1 MLNQGIPWLGI
12 LFWIATRGKNMKR
25 ILLTTTSLVL
35 AAGVAQAEV
44 TFSGKAEAGVSRT
57 AKVKAVAAG
66 TDGGQVVRGAVIV
79 AEGLAADSITEVS
92 GAAVTAT
99 ATDIQVFYNASGVL
113 TTLAAS
119 DGVAD
124 AVAADVATTGAP
136 TADSINAYTRAVNN
150 AKATLTTAQANAAAS
165 TSAGNDDDDVLI
177 NLVAEAQ
184 ANLALAEAVLAAA
197 KGTAAVEAKAA
208 GDMVAYSGYDMDVTV
223 SSTLDN
229 GMELSAAFDMGAG
242 SIADRDDDR
251 AMDAQPA
258 AVALS
263 AVTIKNGGVTYV
275 IGNDKIDDLYSDK
288 QNGDVSVSG
297 AMGGIS
303 YTLVADLDKDTK
315 AVAASKVYT
324 AASGT
329 LGAAAYVNAKF
340 VDTAAVAAVHESTS
354 LKLSGAAAGVD
365 WSFTTT
371 NKDDFGDAASLVT
384 LGYAAGD
391 ALSFTLKHDT
401 DGAAEA
407 INTLSATY
415 TMDAISLT
423 VSGADDKNHAR
434 NTNTG
439 KKASQ
444 NLTIAYANGPL
455 TASFNNDESSAW
467 WATTSYDLGNGAD
480 IFATVDHTEF
490 AVVGLTFAF

>member
-1 MLNQGIPWLGI
+1 MKVLYNATSGALEAVAHTPATDKFAATGPSAADISATNALISAQQVIVDAETILGDADLALNTVSGIAAAVVHYDL
-12 LFWIATRGKNMKR
+12 AT
-25 ILLTTTSLVL
+25 
-35 AAGVAQAEV
+35 VA
-44 TFSGKAEAGVSRT
+44 KAEIARL
-57 AKVKAVAAG
+57 KLQAA
-66 TDGGQVVRGAVIV
+66 TQ
-79 AEGLAADSITEVS
+79 T
-92 GAAVTAT
+92 
-99 ATDIQVFYNASGVL
+99 
-113 TTLAAS
+113 
-119 DGVAD
+119 
-124 AVAADVATTGAP
+124 
-136 TADSINAYTRAVNN
+136 
-150 AKATLTTAQANAAAS
+150 
-165 TSAGNDDDDVLI
+165 
-177 NLVAEAQ
+177 
-184 ANLALAEAVLAAA
+184 
-197 KGTAAVEAKAA
+197 GTAAVAA
-208 GDMVAYSGYDMDVTV
+208 VKEGDMVAYSGYDMEVAV

-229 GMELSAAFDMGAG
+229 GMVVSAGFDMGAG

-251 AMDAQPA
+251 VLDAQA
-258 AVALS
+258 ADVALS

-275 IGNDKIDDLYSDK
+275 IGQDKIDDLYDDT

-315 AVAASKVYT
+315 AVAASTVYKAVT
-324 AASGT
+324 GT
-329 LGAAAYVNAKF
+329 TIAGLDTF
-340 VDTAAVAAVHESTS
+340 VETAAVAAVHESTS
-354 LKLSGAAAGVD
+354 LKLSGAAAGVT

-401 DGAAEA
+401 DGSAEA

-423 VSGADDKNHAR
+423 LSASDDKDHAR
-434 NTNTG
+434 NTNKS

-444 NLTIAYANGPL
+444 NMTIAYANGPL

>member
-1 MLNQGIPWLGI
+1 LTKTASTTAATSTTVTAAIVAVQTAQYAVTNAEADLAAAIAARDV
-12 LFWIATRGKNMKR
+12 IATGAARDTEQTAVWAAQN
-25 ILLTTTSLVL
+25 TL
-35 AAGVAQAEV
+35 AVAQA
-44 TFSGKAEAGVSRT
+44 TLAEKNAEL
-57 AKVKAVAAG
+57 AA
-66 TDGGQVVRGAVIV
+66 QSVGAV
-79 AEGLAADSITEVS
+79 S
-92 GAAVTAT
+92 AVK
-99 ATDIQVFYNASGVL
+99 V
-113 TTLAAS
+113 
-119 DGVAD
+119 
-124 AVAADVATTGAP
+124 
-136 TADSINAYTRAVNN
+136 
-150 AKATLTTAQANAAAS
+150 
-165 TSAGNDDDDVLI
+165 
-177 NLVAEAQ
+177 
-184 ANLALAEAVLAAA
+184 
-197 KGTAAVEAKAA
+197 
-208 GDMVAYSGYDMDVTV
+208 GDMVAYSGYDMDVAV

-251 AMDAQPA
+251 VLDAQAA

-263 AVTIKNGGVTYV
+263 TVTIKNGGMTYV
-275 IGNDKIDDLYSDK
+275 IGNDEIDDLYDDT

-303 YTLVADLDKDTK
+303 FTLVADLDKDTK
-315 AVAASKVYT
+315 AAEAKYTPTNVTASTSTSKRAIGTTYLKGNGSFVTTT
-324 AASGT
+324 ALTDIEDGDSDAVGASYG
-329 LGAAAYVNAKF
+329 G
-340 VDTAAVAAVHESTS
+340 AVAAVHESTS
-354 LKLSGAAAGVD
+354 LKLSGSAAGVD

-423 VSGADDKNHAR
+423 ASMADDKNHAR
-434 NTNTG
+434 NTNKSG
-439 KKASQ
+439 KASQ

-480 IFATVDHTEF
+480 IFATVDHAEF

>member
-1 MLNQGIPWLGI
+1 M
-12 LFWIATRGKNMKR
+12 ATRGKNMKR

-44 TFSGKAEAGVSRT
+44 TFSGKIEAGVSRT
-57 AKVKAVAAG
+57 EEVKASAPTTGTGWAYTSDVLTLTKTGTLVTAPSTTAAADALAVTAAEHAYHASQSAATLGDVNVAKAAQAKNAANRAYLAGTAAVAAG
-66 TDGGQVVRGAVIV
+66 DMT
-79 AEGLAADSITEVS
+79 
-92 GAAVTAT
+92 
-99 ATDIQVFYNASGVL
+99 
-113 TTLAAS
+113 
-119 DGVAD
+119 
-124 AVAADVATTGAP
+124 
-136 TADSINAYTRAVNN
+136 AYT
-150 AKATLTTAQANAAAS
+150 
-165 TSAGNDDDDVLI
+165 
-177 NLVAEAQ
+177 
-184 ANLALAEAVLAAA
+184 
-197 KGTAAVEAKAA
+197 
-208 GDMVAYSGYDMDVTV
+208 GYDMEVAV

-229 GMELSAAFDMGAG
+229 GMVVSAGFDMGAG

-251 AMDAQPA
+251 VLDAQGA

-263 AVTIKNGGVTYV
+263 SVTIKNGGVTYV
-275 IGNDKIDDLYSDK
+275 VGQNKIDDLYDDT

-303 YTLVADLDKDTK
+303 YTLVTDLDKDTA
-315 AVAASKVYT
+315 AVAGSTTHDAT
-324 AASGT
+324 A
-329 LGAAAYVNAKF
+329 NAETF
-340 VDTAAVAAVHESTS
+340 VVVDAVAAVHESTS
-354 LKLSGAAAGVD
+354 LKLSGAAGGVT

-371 NKDDFGDAASLVT
+371 NKDDFGDAASKVT

-391 ALSFTLKHDT
+391 ALSFSLTHDT

-439 KKASQ
+439 GKASQ
-444 NLTIAYANGPL
+444 NMTIAYANGPL

-480 IFATVDHTEF
+480 LFATVDHQEF

>member
-1 MLNQGIPWLGI
+1 
-12 LFWIATRGKNMKR
+12 MKR

-57 AKVKAVAAG
+57 AKVDAVAVVAG
-66 TDGGQVVRGAVIV
+66 VKVTESAAVSATSNGATSHTADDGTVTIGYVNGVLTTTAMT
-79 AEGLAADSITEVS
+79 APASPDAITANS
-92 GAAVTAT
+92 AAVTAAPT
-99 ATDIQVFYNASGVL
+99 SGSLRAFEVAVIQAKE
-113 TTLAAS
+113 A
-119 DGVAD
+119 VAD
-124 AVAADVATTGAP
+124 AEAALGTATEQDHLDEEVDAVAV
-136 TADSINAYTRAVNN
+136 
-150 AKATLTTAQANAAAS
+150 AKAKLAQ
-165 TSAGNDDDDVLI
+165 
-177 NLVAEAQ
+177 
-184 ANLALAEAVLAAA
+184 AEAVYAAMA
-197 KGTAAVEAKAA
+197 GTAEVAAVKE
-208 GDMVAYSGYDMDVTV
+208 GDMVAYSGYDLEVAV

-229 GMELSAAFDMGAG
+229 GMVVSAGFDMGAG

-251 AMDAQPA
+251 VLDAQAA

-263 AVTIKNGGVTYV
+263 SVTIKNGGVTYV
-275 IGNDKIDDLYSDK
+275 IGQDKIDDLYDDT

-297 AMGGIS
+297 AMGGVS
-303 YTLVADLDKDTK
+303 YTLVADLDKDTA
-315 AVAASKVYT
+315 AVAGGTTFTKG
-324 AASGT
+324 SGT
-329 LGAAAYVNAKF
+329 VGADAYVNATF
-340 VDTAAVAAVHESTS
+340 AEVAAVAAVHESTS
-354 LKLSGAAAGVD
+354 LKLSGAAGGVD

-423 VSGADDKNHAR
+423 VSASDDKNHAR

-439 KKASQ
+439 GKASQ
-444 NLTIAYANGPL
+444 NMTIAYANGPL
-455 TASFNNDESSAW
+455 SASFNNDESSAW
-467 WATTSYDLGNGAD
+467 WATSAYDLGNGAD

>member
-1 MLNQGIPWLGI
+1 
-12 LFWIATRGKNMKR
+12 MKR

-57 AKVKAVAAG
+57 AKVKASAPTLGSGWAYDG
-66 TDGGQVVRGAVIV
+66 T
-79 AEGLAADSITEVS
+79 
-92 GAAVTAT
+92 
-99 ATDIQVFYNASGVL
+99 SGVL
-113 TTLAAS
+113 TLTKTGTLVS
-119 DGVAD
+119 
-124 AVAADVATTGAP
+124 AP
-136 TADSINAYTRAVNN
+136 GT
-150 AKATLTTAQANAAAS
+150 
-165 TSAGNDDDDVLI
+165 
-177 NLVAEAQ
+177 
-184 ANLALAEAVLAAA
+184 
-197 KGTAAVEAKAA
+197 TAAVDQLAVDAAEHAYHASQSTATLGDLNVTKATQAKNAANRAYRLGTEAKKA
-208 GDMVAYSGYDMDVTV
+208 GDMVAYSGYDLEVAV

-251 AMDAQPA
+251 VLDAQAA

-275 IGNDKIDDLYSDK
+275 IGQDKIDDLYSDK

-303 YTLVADLDKDTK
+303 YTLVADLDKDTA
-315 AVAASKVYT
+315 AVA
-324 AASGT
+324 GT
-329 LGAAAYVNAKF
+329 TTHD
-340 VDTAAVAAVHESTS
+340 DTAGAETFVVVDAVAAVYESTS
-354 LKLSGAAAGVD
+354 LKLSGAAAGVT

-371 NKDDFGDAASLVT
+371 NKDDFGDAASKVT

-391 ALSFTLKHDT
+391 ALSFSLTHDT
-401 DGAAEA
+401 DGKAEA

-439 KKASQ
+439 SKASQ

-480 IFATVDHTEF
+480 IFATVDHEEF

>member
-1 MLNQGIPWLGI
+1 
-12 LFWIATRGKNMKR
+12 MKR

-57 AKVKAVAAG
+57 AKTAAVAVVAG
-66 TDGGQVVRGAVIV
+66 RDAEVTGVTALSDNSGAVAGGPTLTFANSDMV
-79 AEGLAADSITEVS
+79 TTATTLLATADADAIEYVNGVLTHTKAAINTSAAS
-92 GAAVTAT
+92 AVTA
-99 ATDIQVFYNASGVL
+99 GEL
-113 TTLAAS
+113 TLAKAS
-119 DGVAD
+119 ADDAALDVAAKEATLKQASTEVLRKAAVDALNLAKAQKALAD
-124 AVAADVATTGAP
+124 A
-136 TADSINAYTRAVNN
+136 Y
-150 AKATLTTAQANAAAS
+150 
-165 TSAGNDDDDVLI
+165 
-177 NLVAEAQ
+177 
-184 ANLALAEAVLAAA
+184 LAALT
-197 KGTAAVEAKAA
+197 GTAAKAAVKA
-208 GDMVAYSGYDMDVTV
+208 GDMVAYSGYDLEVAV

-229 GMELSAAFDMGAG
+229 GMVVSAGFDMGAG

-251 AMDAQPA
+251 VLDAQAA

-275 IGNDKIDDLYSDK
+275 IGQDKIDDLYDDT

-315 AVAASKVYT
+315 AVAASTKYT
-324 AASGT
+324 VASSS
-329 LGAAAYVNAKF
+329 GAGDSTF
-340 VDTAAVAAVHESTS
+340 VETAAVAAVHESTS
-354 LKLSGAAAGVD
+354 LKLSGAAGGVT

-371 NKDDFGDAASLVT
+371 NKDDFGDAASLVS

-423 VSGADDKNHAR
+423 VSAADDKNHAR

-439 KKASQ
+439 GKASQ
-444 NLTIAYANGPL
+444 NMTIAYANGPL
-455 TASFNNDESSAW
+455 SASFNNDESSAW

-480 IFATVDHTEF
+480 IFATVDHQEF

>member
-1 MLNQGIPWLGI
+1 
-12 LFWIATRGKNMKR
+12 MKR

-57 AKVKAVAAG
+57 EEVKASAPTTG
-66 TDGGQVVRGAVIV
+66 TGWA
-79 AEGLAADSITEVS
+79 
-92 GAAVTAT
+92 
-99 ATDIQVFYNASGVL
+99 YNASGVL
-113 TTLAAS
+113 TLTKTGTLVSAPGTTAA
-119 DGVAD
+119 AD
-124 AVAADVATTGAP
+124 ALAVTAAEHAYHAAQSTALLGDV
-136 TADSINAYTRAVNN
+136 NV
-150 AKATLTTAQANAAAS
+150 AKATQAKNAANRAY
-165 TSAGNDDDDVLI
+165 
-177 NLVAEAQ
+177 
-184 ANLALAEAVLAAA
+184 LA
-197 KGTAAVEAKAA
+197 GTAAVAA
-208 GDMVAYSGYDMDVTV
+208 GDMVAYSGYDMDVAV

-251 AMDAQPA
+251 VLDAQGGA
-258 AVALS
+258 IALS

-275 IGNDKIDDLYSDK
+275 IGNDEIDDLYDDT

-315 AVAASKVYT
+315 AVAASTTHDAT
-324 AASGT
+324 ASAET
-329 LGAAAYVNAKF
+329 F
-340 VDTAAVAAVHESTS
+340 VVVDAVAAVHESTS
-354 LKLSGAAAGVD
+354 LKLSGAAGGVT

-371 NKDDFGDAASLVT
+371 NKDDFGDAASKVT

-391 ALSFTLKHDT
+391 ALSFSLTHDT

-439 KKASQ
+439 SKASQ
-444 NLTIAYANGPL
+444 NMTIAYANGPL

-480 IFATVDHTEF
+480 IFATVDHQEF

>member
-1 MLNQGIPWLGI
+1 
-12 LFWIATRGKNMKR
+12 MKR

-57 AKVKAVAAG
+57 SKV
-66 TDGGQVVRGAVIV
+66 
-79 AEGLAADSITEVS
+79 
-92 GAAVTAT
+92 
-99 ATDIQVFYNASGVL
+99 
-113 TTLAAS
+113 
-119 DGVAD
+119 D
-124 AVAADVATTGAP
+124 AVAAVAGVKAVVGNATADTVGFAEAASGLIVRSAATTASVAATNTEKLSA
-136 TADSINAYTRAVNN
+136 TASLNTAKNAALVTEEAIREAVTESDIDTTTSAHAAALYTLAV
-150 AKATLTTAQANAAAS
+150 AQANY
-165 TSAGNDDDDVLI
+165 N
-177 NLVAEAQ
+177 
-184 ANLALAEAVLAAA
+184 AVH
-197 KGTAAVEAKAA
+197 GTAAVAA
-208 GDMVAYSGYDMDVTV
+208 VKEGDMVAYSGYDMEVAV

-229 GMELSAAFDMGAG
+229 GMVVSAGFDMGAG

-251 AMDAQPA
+251 VLDAQAA

-275 IGNDKIDDLYSDK
+275 IGNDEIDDLYDDT

-297 AMGGIS
+297 SMGGIS
-303 YTLVADLDKDTK
+303 YTLVADLDKDTA
-315 AVAASKVYT
+315 AVAAVQKYT
-324 AASGT
+324 AAAT
-329 LGAAAYVNAKF
+329 TRTAASTGIYNANGSQDTSTTVAAGDSDYVAATW

-371 NKDDFGDAASLVT
+371 NKDDFGDAASLIT

-423 VSGADDKNHAR
+423 VSASDDKDHAR

-439 KKASQ
+439 GKASQ
-444 NLTIAYANGPL
+444 NMTIAYANGPL

>member
-1 MLNQGIPWLGI
+1 
-12 LFWIATRGKNMKR
+12 
-25 ILLTTTSLVL
+25 LVL

-57 AKVKAVAAG
+57 AKTAAVAAVAG
-66 TDGGQVVRGAVIV
+66 YETVAFTNADADNGGVNIATGVAIELKAATTTLTKSDAASLQAALEAV
-79 AEGLAADSITEVS
+79 AKARSDLAAIEVGIRDYS
-92 GAAVTAT
+92 AIAHATNDAVSTADIGGDGAAVHVNER
-99 ATDIQVFYNASGVL
+99 TDA
-113 TTLAAS
+113 
-119 DGVAD
+119 
-124 AVAADVATTGAP
+124 
-136 TADSINAYTRAVNN
+136 
-150 AKATLTTAQANAAAS
+150 
-165 TSAGNDDDDVLI
+165 
-177 NLVAEAQ
+177 
-184 ANLALAEAVLAAA
+184 LALAQARLYAAELALAAE
-197 KGTAAVEAKAA
+197 KGTTEVAAVKE
-208 GDMVAYSGYDMDVTV
+208 GDMVAYSGYDMEVAV

-229 GMELSAAFDMGAG
+229 GMVVSAGFDMGAG

-251 AMDAQPA
+251 VLDAQAA

-275 IGNDKIDDLYSDK
+275 IGQDKIDDLYSDK

-315 AVAASKVYT
+315 AVAASNIWTDSSTV
-324 AASGT
+324 
-329 LGAAAYVNAKF
+329 GADTF
-340 VDTAAVAAVHESTS
+340 VQTAAVAAVHESTS
-354 LKLSGAAAGVD
+354 LKLSGAAAGVT

-371 NKDDFGDAASLVT
+371 NKDDFGDAASLVS

-401 DGAAEA
+401 DGTAEA

-415 TMDAISLT
+415 TMDAITLT
-423 VSGADDKNHAR
+423 ASMADDKNHAR

-439 KKASQ
+439 GKASQ

-455 TASFNNDESSAW
+455 SASFNNDESSAW

-480 IFATVDHTEF
+480 LFATVDHEEF

>member
-57 AKVKAVAAG
+57 AKVKAVAAAFGKQTVSGSATSTANGLGYTAGVLTTADASG
-66 TDGGQVVRGAVIV
+66 TLGTADATTVAAALVVLNAAKAALNVALAGQANGTLTANSAAAGTLEQVNT
-79 AEGLAADSITEVS
+79 AADGVAAARRDVFLAQTAYNTQV
-92 GAAVTAT
+92 GTAAVTA
-99 ATDIQVFYNASGVL
+99 A
-113 TTLAAS
+113 
-119 DGVAD
+119 
-124 AVAADVATTGAP
+124 
-136 TADSINAYTRAVNN
+136 
-150 AKATLTTAQANAAAS
+150 
-165 TSAGNDDDDVLI
+165 
-177 NLVAEAQ
+177 
-184 ANLALAEAVLAAA
+184 
-197 KGTAAVEAKAA
+197 AA
-208 GDMVAYSGYDMDVTV
+208 GDMVAYSGYDMEVAV

-229 GMELSAAFDMGAG
+229 GMVLSAGFDMGAG

-251 AMDAQPA
+251 ELDAQGA

-263 AVTIKNGGVTYV
+263 TVTIKNGGVTYV
-275 IGNDKIDDLYSDK
+275 IGQDKIDDLYDDT

-297 AMGGIS
+297 AMGGVS
-303 YTLVADLDKDTK
+303 YTIVADLDKDVTPK
-315 AVAASKVYT
+315 AATYT
-324 AASGT
+324 AAST
-329 LGAAAYVNAKF
+329 TTGAITTADYTQAAWT
-340 VDTAAVAAVHESTS
+340 DAVAKVYESTS
-354 LKLSGAAAGVD
+354 MKLSGAAGGVD

-415 TMDAISLT
+415 TMDAITLT
-423 VSGADDKNHAR
+423 ASMADDKNHAR

-480 IFATVDHTEF
+480 LFATVDHTEF

>member
-1 MLNQGIPWLGI
+1 
-12 LFWIATRGKNMKR
+12 MKR

-44 TFSGKAEAGVSRT
+44 TFSGKIEAGVSRT
-57 AKVKAVAAG
+57 EEVKASAPTTGTGWAYTSDVLTLTKTGTLVTAPSTTAAADALAVTAAEHAYHASQSAATLGDVNVAKAAQAKNAANRAYLAGTAAVAAG
-66 TDGGQVVRGAVIV
+66 DMT
-79 AEGLAADSITEVS
+79 
-92 GAAVTAT
+92 
-99 ATDIQVFYNASGVL
+99 
-113 TTLAAS
+113 
-119 DGVAD
+119 
-124 AVAADVATTGAP
+124 
-136 TADSINAYTRAVNN
+136 AYT
-150 AKATLTTAQANAAAS
+150 
-165 TSAGNDDDDVLI
+165 
-177 NLVAEAQ
+177 
-184 ANLALAEAVLAAA
+184 
-197 KGTAAVEAKAA
+197 
-208 GDMVAYSGYDMDVTV
+208 GYDMEVAV

-229 GMELSAAFDMGAG
+229 GMVVSAGFDMGAG

-251 AMDAQPA
+251 VLDAQGA

-263 AVTIKNGGVTYV
+263 SVTIKNGGVTYV
-275 IGNDKIDDLYSDK
+275 VGQNKIDDLYDDT

-303 YTLVADLDKDTK
+303 YTLVTDLDKDTA
-315 AVAASKVYT
+315 AVAGSTTHDAT
-324 AASGT
+324 A
-329 LGAAAYVNAKF
+329 NAETF
-340 VDTAAVAAVHESTS
+340 VVVDAVAAVHESTS
-354 LKLSGAAAGVD
+354 LKLSGAAGGVT

-371 NKDDFGDAASLVT
+371 NKDDFGDAASKVT

-391 ALSFTLKHDT
+391 ALSFSLTHDT

-439 KKASQ
+439 GKASQ
-444 NLTIAYANGPL
+444 NMTIAYANGPL

-480 IFATVDHTEF
+480 LFATVDHQEF

>member
-1 MLNQGIPWLGI
+1 
-12 LFWIATRGKNMKR
+12 
-25 ILLTTTSLVL
+25 
-35 AAGVAQAEV
+35 
-44 TFSGKAEAGVSRT
+44 
-57 AKVKAVAAG
+57 
-66 TDGGQVVRGAVIV
+66 
-79 AEGLAADSITEVS
+79 
-92 GAAVTAT
+92 
-99 ATDIQVFYNASGVL
+99 
-113 TTLAAS
+113 
-119 DGVAD
+119 
-124 AVAADVATTGAP
+124 
-136 TADSINAYTRAVNN
+136 
-150 AKATLTTAQANAAAS
+150 
-165 TSAGNDDDDVLI
+165 
-177 NLVAEAQ
+177 
-184 ANLALAEAVLAAA
+184 
-197 KGTAAVEAKAA
+197 
-208 GDMVAYSGYDMDVTV
+208 
-223 SSTLDN
+223 
-229 GMELSAAFDMGAG
+229 MGAG

-251 AMDAQPA
+251 VLDAQAA

-263 AVTIKNGGVTYV
+263 TVTIKNGGVTYV
-275 IGNDKIDDLYSDK
+275 IGNDEIDDLYDDT

-315 AVAASKVYT
+315 AVAASTVYT
-324 AASGT
+324 VVASTTDLDGQDT
-329 LGAAAYVNAKF
+329 LV
-340 VDTAAVAAVHESTS
+340 VTDAVAAVHESTS

-439 KKASQ
+439 GKASQ
-444 NLTIAYANGPL
+444 NMTIAYANGPL

-480 IFATVDHTEF
+480 VFATVDHTEF
-490 AVVGLTFAF
+490 AVVGLSFNF